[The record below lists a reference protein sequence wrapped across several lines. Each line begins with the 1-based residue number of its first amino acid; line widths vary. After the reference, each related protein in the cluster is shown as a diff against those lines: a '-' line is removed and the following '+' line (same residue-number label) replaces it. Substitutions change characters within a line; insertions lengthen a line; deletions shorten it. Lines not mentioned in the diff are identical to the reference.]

1 MSQREESSSKSAGK
15 DKSGKKAG
23 KKAGKRSKTVPK
35 KQSKRRSGQHST
47 DPSTPKAKLQ
57 DKLREAEDRQY
68 RSSRTDKVVGAVVA
82 PTKLDE
88 VFDSLSQ
95 HKVWAIPLVVV
106 AAIGTGAYAG
116 VGTALLVLAGAF
128 MLFVISSFWASV
140 QSLTGEADLNL
151 DEALS
156 LAAPSAELEQKRAT
170 LRALK
175 DLEFEHNIGKIS
187 DADYKD
193 LSARYR
199 ADAKRLLQQLSDV
212 ESDSRK
218 RAEELFNLKL
228 LEMSGDVHLV
238 DEGSRELLESV
249 APDKREKV
257 EEVLVDAVL
266 TYAKAKAR
274 GQTADGEADAD
285 PEDAEAE
292 EAPQDADDEPA
303 DSESD
308 EESEEEDDAE
318 DTEDDAEDT
327 EDDAEDTEDDAE
339 PRADSDQGFVDDPV
353 TSKQGVAGPSRLC
366 KACKTRN
373 ILANNR
379 CSGCN
384 SLLAEP
390 DQILCRACP
399 ATYPDSEP
407 ACPLCGVVDQG
418 EH

>member
-15 DKSGKKAG
+15 GKSGKKAG
-23 KKAGKRSKTVPK
+23 KNAGKRAKTVPK

-57 DKLREAEDRQY
+57 DKLREAEGRQY
-68 RSSRTDKVVGAVVA
+68 RSSRTDKVVGAA

-95 HKVWAIPLVVV
+95 HKAWAIPLVVV

-212 ESDSRK
+212 ESESRK

-228 LEMSGDVHLV
+228 LEMSGEAHLV
-238 DEGSRELLESV
+238 DEGSQELLDSV
-249 APDKREKV
+249 APDKREQV
-257 EEVLVDAVL
+257 EEMLLDAVL
-266 TYAKAKAR
+266 THAKAKAR
-274 GQTADGEADAD
+274 GQSADDEADAD
-285 PEDAEAE
+285 LEDDAAE
-292 EAPQDADDEPA
+292 EAPQDEDDEPA

-308 EESEEEDDAE
+308 EQSEDEDAE
-318 DTEDDAEDT
+318 DDEDEDEDAEDGD
-327 EDDAEDTEDDAE
+327 EDEDEASDSE
-339 PRADSDQGFVDDPV
+339 PHAAANEGFVDDPV

-399 ATYPDSEP
+399 AIYPDSES